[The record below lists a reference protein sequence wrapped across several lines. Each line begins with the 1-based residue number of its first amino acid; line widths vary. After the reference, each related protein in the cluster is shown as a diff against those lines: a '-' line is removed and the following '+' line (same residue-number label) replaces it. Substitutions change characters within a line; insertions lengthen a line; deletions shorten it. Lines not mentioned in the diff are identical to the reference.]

1 MESKNKQKNPKQK
14 TNSEQQ
20 NGRNEKPQDRWLPE
34 VGVCVKWVKVIKK
47 GMTEDETVGWHHR
60 LNGHEFG

>member
-34 VGVCVKWVKVIKK
+34 VG
-47 GMTEDETVGWHHR
+47 GG
-60 LNGHEFG
+60 